1 MSGVVVVGR
10 RRRRRREMVKG
21 GGSVGCTGIERAG
34 SDSDGEGRENE

>member
-1 MSGVVVVGR
+1 MEQWGGGGGR
-10 RRRRRREMVKG
+10 RRREAVKG